1 MPELLAPA
9 GDFEKMKYA
18 FHYGADAIYCGG
30 QNYSLRANAKNFTLE
45 ELKKAV
51 TYAHKINK
59 KIYVTVNI
67 VFHDENLEGLK
78 EYLIYLDK
86 INIDG
91 IIASDIT
98 VIKLVQELKLKFSV
112 CLSTQASLLNS
123 RAVKFWQSLGVTRV
137 VPAREATRED
147 LKRISKTGIEIE
159 TFIHGAMCTSIS
171 GKCILSNYVTNRDS
185 NRGGCA
191 QICRWGFASQDKPNF
206 TIMPKDLNMVP
217 FIKEEMGMGVKSF
230 KIEGRMRSIY
240 YIATVILSYRKMID
254 AANNNTLTKSDE
266 KYYLKVLNR
275 CANRESTPQFFDKL
289 PGVNE
294 EYWQGRTEVSNQDFL
309 GLVLDYDDET
319 NYATI
324 EVRNYFKKGDEVQ
337 FIGPNIETFN
347 YKINKIYNDQDEI
360 IDVCRHPKSIIKIK
374 VSKKLNKFD
383 MMRVKAFDKIIN
395 L

>member
-191 QICRWGFASQDKPNF
+191 QICRWEFASQDKPNF

-374 VSKKLNKFD
+374 VSKKLNKYD

>member
-191 QICRWGFASQDKPNF
+191 QICRWEFASQDKPNF

>member
-1 MPELLAPA
+1 M
-9 GDFEKMKYA
+9 
-18 FHYGADAIYCGG
+18 
-30 QNYSLRANAKNFTLE
+30 T
-45 ELKKAV
+45 
-51 TYAHKINK
+51 
-59 KIYVTVNI
+59 
-67 VFHDENLEGLK
+67 
-78 EYLIYLDK
+78 
-86 INIDG
+86 
-91 IIASDIT
+91 
-98 VIKLVQELKLKFSV
+98 
-112 CLSTQASLLNS
+112 
-123 RAVKFWQSLGVTRV
+123 
-137 VPAREATRED
+137 
-147 LKRISKTGIEIE
+147 
-159 TFIHGAMCTSIS
+159 
-171 GKCILSNYVTNRDS
+171 
-185 NRGGCA
+185 
-191 QICRWGFASQDKPNF
+191 
-206 TIMPKDLNMVP
+206 
-217 FIKEEMGMGVKSF
+217 
-230 KIEGRMRSIY
+230 
-240 YIATVILSYRKMID
+240 TVILSYRKMID
-254 AANNNTLTKSDE
+254 AANNNALTKSDE

-383 MMRVKAFDKIIN
+383 MMRVKVFDKIIK

>member
-67 VFHDENLEGLK
+67 VFHDENLDGLK
-78 EYLIYLDK
+78 EHLIYLDK

-191 QICRWGFASQDKPNF
+191 QICRWEFASQDKPNF

-240 YIATVILSYRKMID
+240 YIATVILSYRKIID

-374 VSKKLNKFD
+374 VSKKLNKYD